1 MGIQKNPLQKWY
13 KLAIGAQSYTVEFT
27 AANRQVDWL
36 KIYLGYDKNNQHKTT
51 YSSYIA
57 EVTSESIQ
65 NVRLENIWNT
75 YSIANEMRYGTDDA
89 MKNIFY
95 KQFVAWCRNGYSMT
109 LLTNQVN
116 NLIFQELL
124 QKCKYFSSADERIY
138 IDTRDSK
145 EYTDELEN

>member
-1 MGIQKNPLQKWY
+1 
-13 KLAIGAQSYTVEFT
+13 
-27 AANRQVDWL
+27 
-36 KIYLGYDKNNQHKTT
+36 
-51 YSSYIA
+51 
-57 EVTSESIQ
+57 
-65 NVRLENIWNT
+65 
-75 YSIANEMRYGTDDA
+75 MRYGTDDA

-95 KQFVAWCRNGYSMT
+95 KQFVAWCRNVYSMT